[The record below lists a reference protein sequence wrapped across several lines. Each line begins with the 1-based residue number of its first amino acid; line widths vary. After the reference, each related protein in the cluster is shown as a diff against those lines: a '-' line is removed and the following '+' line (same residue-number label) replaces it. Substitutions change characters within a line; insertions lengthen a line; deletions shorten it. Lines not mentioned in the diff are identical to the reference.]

1 MALALL
7 LLLAESAVAASRA
20 AAAADLAALAAA
32 DAARGITSGEPCAV
46 AREVALKNNAT
57 LAACAEGPDDTVQVR
72 TEFSAGP
79 FLGAA
84 TGLARAGPPPAAGN
98 GPGTVKDA
106 PTPAVA
112 RSRESV
118 CGLACSPAAA
128 RLTRTYRPAA
138 PAPNLPAAAHEP
150 AAETWSGA
158 ERLGGLIVRGPGRG
172 GRCSGIAGVHEVGGV
187 LEQHIDQ
194 CDGSV
199 LVERVVLVAA
209 LG

>member
-1 MALALL
+1 MVVIMALTLL

-98 GPGTVKDA
+98 GPA
-106 PTPAVA
+106 P
-112 RSRESV
+112 
-118 CGLACSPAAA
+118 
-128 RLTRTYRPAA
+128 
-138 PAPNLPAAAHEP
+138 
-150 AAETWSGA
+150 
-158 ERLGGLIVRGPGRG
+158 
-172 GRCSGIAGVHEVGGV
+172 
-187 LEQHIDQ
+187 
-194 CDGSV
+194 
-199 LVERVVLVAA
+199 
-209 LG
+209 